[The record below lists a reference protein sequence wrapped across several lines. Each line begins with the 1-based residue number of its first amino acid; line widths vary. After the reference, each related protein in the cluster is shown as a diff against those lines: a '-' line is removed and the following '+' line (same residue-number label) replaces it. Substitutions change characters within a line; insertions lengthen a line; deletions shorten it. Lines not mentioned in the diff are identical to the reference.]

1 MTRER
6 ILGIGVDLVGIERF
20 RSAFRRHGSA
30 LVDRICSEREA
41 RLVRRHSCPDDHLAL
56 RFAFKE
62 AALKALGTG
71 WAEGLAFRQVE
82 LDAIPRG
89 EGIRLTGEAA
99 SRAARLGIA
108 RWIGDWSRTDRAV
121 LAWVAAV
128 GPGPA
133 SPDPEAR

>member
-6 ILGIGVDLVGIERF
+6 ILGIGVDLVGIDRF
-20 RSAFRRHGSA
+20 RAAYRRHGSA

-41 RLVRRHSCPDDHLAL
+41 RLVRRHSSPNDDLAL

-62 AALKALGTG
+62 AVLKALGTG
-71 WAEGLAFRQVE
+71 WAEGVAFRQVE
-82 LDAIPRG
+82 LNASVRVDAM
-89 EGIRLTGEAA
+89 RLTGEAA
-99 SRAARLGIA
+99 NRAARLGIA

-121 LAWVAAV
+121 LAWVAGV

-133 SPDPEAR
+133 TPDPGAR